1 MKVANLCLI
10 ASHVL
15 LTPVLGFTDTSPFY
29 SSKQLE
35 GKFPYITESG
45 QLLETIGS
53 LTDDVCKNDNRLVI
67 YRVSNLVHG
76 TKQSEGT
83 YIKHVHY
90 GSAEELD
97 FPHGSSCNGDRIQ
110 YLINKQPNVTENIAI
125 AVVDIEDD
133 KEHTIDEFLTQ
144 AGGVVIV
151 QGKPSFHR
159 PESKIEGVKHYI
171 EDKVYDNLKME
182 LDLDNVLRKRAKAS
196 GEANDDDD
204 DKFSQIMAEV
214 EDDFKAAES
223 FISKEGGEMMM
234 TIMDSSKTDSAGSD
248 AKPPK
253 VKNPNLFTNYTFF
266 SPGIWMCLLISGFL
280 VSVLYITM
288 SWMTSLEISYKAF
301 DKQVDFEKKTE

>member
-53 LTDDVCKNDNRLVI
+53 LTNDVCKNDNKLVI

-76 TKQSEGT
+76 AKPSEGT

-90 GSAEELD
+90 GSVEELD
-97 FPHGSSCNGDRIQ
+97 FPYGSACDGDRVE
-110 YLINKQPNVTENIAI
+110 YMVNKQPNDTKNIAI

-133 KEHTIDEFLTQ
+133 KEHTIDEFLAP
-144 AGGVVIV
+144 AGGLVIV
-151 QGKPSFHR
+151 QGKPSFHK
-159 PESKIEGVKHYI
+159 PESKIDGLKHYI
-171 EDKVYDNLKME
+171 EDKLYDNLKME
-182 LDLDNVLRKRAKAS
+182 LDFDNVLNKRAKGS
-196 GEANDDDD
+196 DDTNDD
-204 DKFSQIMAEV
+204 DKFSEIMAEV

-223 FISKEGGEMMM
+223 FISKEGGDMMM
-234 TIMDSSKTDSAGSD
+234 TILDSSKTAMAKADT
-248 AKPPK
+248 KPPK
-253 VKNPNLFTNYTFF
+253 VKNPNLFTNYSFF
-266 SPGIWMCLLISGFL
+266 SPGIWMCLVISGFL
-280 VSVLYITM
+280 VSILYITM

>member
-53 LTDDVCKNDNRLVI
+53 LTDDVCKNDNKLVI

-76 TKQSEGT
+76 AKPSEGT

-90 GSAEELD
+90 GSVDELD
-97 FPHGSSCNGDRIQ
+97 FPHGSSCDGERVE
-110 YLINKQPNVTENIAI
+110 YMINKQPNDTKNIAI

-133 KEHTIDEFLTQ
+133 KEHTIDEFLAP
-144 AGGVVIV
+144 AGGMVIV
-151 QGKPSFHR
+151 QGKPSFHK
-159 PESKIEGVKHYI
+159 PESKMDGLKHYI

-182 LDLDNVLRKRAKAS
+182 LDFDNVLHKRTKGS
-196 GEANDDDD
+196 GEAKDDD

-223 FISKEGGEMMM
+223 FISKEGGDMMM
-234 TIMDSSKTDSAGSD
+234 TILDSSKTAMAQSD

-253 VKNPNLFTNYTFF
+253 VKNPNLFTNYSFF
-266 SPGIWMCLLISGFL
+266 SPGIWMCLVISGFL

-301 DKQVDFEKKTE
+301 DKQIDFEKKTE

>member
-35 GKFPYITESG
+35 GKYPYITESG
-45 QLLETIGS
+45 QLLEAIGS
-53 LTDDVCKNDNRLVI
+53 LTDDICKNDNKLVI

-90 GSAEELD
+90 GSVEELD
-97 FPHGSSCNGDRIQ
+97 FPHGSSCNGNKVE
-110 YLINKQPNVTENIAI
+110 YMINKQPNGTKNIAI
-125 AVVDIEDD
+125 AVVDIEDG
-133 KEHTIDEFLTQ
+133 KEHTIDEFTAP
-144 AGGVVIV
+144 AGGMVIV
-151 QGKPSFHR
+151 QGKPSFHK
-159 PESKIEGVKHYI
+159 PESKMDGLKHYI

-182 LDLDNVLRKRAKAS
+182 LDFDNVLHKRAKDS
-196 GEANDDDD
+196 DKANDEEE
-204 DKFSQIMAEV
+204 KFSLIMAEV
-214 EDDFKAAES
+214 ENDFKAAES
-223 FISKEGGEMMM
+223 FISKEGGDMMM
-234 TIMDSSKTDSAGSD
+234 TILDSSKTAMAQSD

-253 VKNPNLFTNYTFF
+253 VKNPNLFTNYSFF
-266 SPGIWMCLLISGFL
+266 SPGIWMCLVISGFL

-301 DKQVDFEKKTE
+301 DKQIDFEKKTE

>member
-29 SSKQLE
+29 SLKQLE

-53 LTDDVCKNDNRLVI
+53 LTDDVCKNDDKLVI

-76 TKQSEGT
+76 TKPSEGT

-90 GSAEELD
+90 GSVEELD
-97 FPHGSSCNGDRIQ
+97 FPHGSSCDGDRVE
-110 YLINKQPNVTENIAI
+110 YMTNKQPNDTKNIAI

-133 KEHTIDEFLTQ
+133 KEHTIDEFFAP
-144 AGGVVIV
+144 AGGIVIV
-151 QGKPSFHR
+151 QGKPSFHK
-159 PESKIEGVKHYI
+159 PESKMDGLKHYI

-182 LDLDNVLRKRAKAS
+182 VDLDNVLHKRAKGS
-196 GEANDDDD
+196 DEANDDD

-214 EDDFKAAES
+214 ENDFKAAES
-223 FISKEGGEMMM
+223 FISKEGGDMMM
-234 TIMDSSKTDSAGSD
+234 TILDSSKTAMAEAD

-253 VKNPNLFTNYTFF
+253 VKNPNLFTNYSFF
-266 SPGIWMCLLISGFL
+266 TPGIWMCLVISGFL
-280 VSVLYITM
+280 ISVLYITM